1 MLTIAY
7 PDPQGNINISVQG
20 QTDNLRRIM
29 TIMGF
34 EFMIVSENDLQELR
48 TTLDPNSTGMV
59 KIEDFAR
66 HLDDIVSE
74 CTNEEALT
82 QAFKQFD
89 ADNDNKLSMEEFEF
103 FMTGF
108 AKECN
113 SMMDGKMV
121 QQMLDLI
128 YREKCASREEPMFD
142 ITEMVNKMRSVW
154 AAQ

>member
-34 EFMIVSENDLQELR
+34 EFMVVSENDLQELR

-82 QAFKQFD
+82 QAFK
-89 ADNDNKLSMEEFEF
+89 
-103 FMTGF
+103 
-108 AKECN
+108 
-113 SMMDGKMV
+113 
-121 QQMLDLI
+121 
-128 YREKCASREEPMFD
+128 
-142 ITEMVNKMRSVW
+142 
-154 AAQ
+154 